1 MERKQKP
8 KRGTLTERVAAAFDL
23 PGDVLNGLPQIE
35 LLGDGELRMENHRGI
50 LDYGSEEIH
59 ISGGKVAVRVTGEEL
74 ELRAMNSTEL
84 LITGR
89 IHAVELE

>member
-1 MERKQKP
+1 MEERK
-8 KRGTLTERVAAAFDL
+8 KRRESLTERMAAAFDL
-23 PGDVLNGLPQIE
+23 PGDVMGGLPHIE

-59 ISGGKVAVRVTGEEL
+59 ISGGKLAVRVVGEDL
-74 ELRAMNSTEL
+74 ELRAMNSNEL

-89 IHAVELE
+89 IRGVELE